1 MPLLVATSAFI
12 NSNSVT
18 VLKSRLKTFLFS
30 QAFSF
35 SPLTNTGPGPVAS
48 EVTTLW
54 RYTDID
60 MGKEVVELTVG
71 ALGGDSVR
79 EFGGFS
85 HTDLVLGTDPQHVLV
100 AGDQAD
106 DAELGSRV
114 GGRADRHVHRLGRVA
129 LLHDVP
135 AIHTLLS

>member
-1 MPLLVATSAFI
+1 MTKIKKNV
-12 NSNSVT
+12 
-18 VLKSRLKTFLFS
+18 KTFFYIYDYHYYYYYYY
-30 QAFSF
+30 
-35 SPLTNTGPGPVAS
+35 N
-48 EVTTLW
+48 
-54 RYTDID
+54 TDID

-79 EFGGFS
+79 EFGGFT